1 MKVKEQNLLH
11 GIVWLA
17 DGDRVGYIY
26 FDFQL
31 FAEIHCQ
38 RVGAAL
44 GNTNQVFR
52 WLVIQYEE
60 RVES

>member
-52 WLVIQYEE
+52 
-60 RVES
+60 